1 MCSLFGLS
9 EDEYSFFSPYVPVDK
24 APRRAFIRAR
34 AEGLARARAAIAKR
48 ESDRD
53 WDFQISFL
61 RTMTE
66 IRPSWKRLPKGPRTF
81 TLSPL
86 ERNRRAQQRRLLTKV
101 DAELRRASLPEWTAR
116 RYRRHFECLADVLSL
131 AGLDRLM
138 YSLKRI
144 RFFPCVRMMNE
155 YLLKR
160 RFKEGGEEKSLGMWH
175 SKTGTLFL
183 ANRKNP
189 QGWHDSERVI
199 FAHEIAH
206 VIDQGPFRKSD
217 CISDRAG
224 LAACLVN

>member
-1 MCSLFGLS
+1 M
-9 EDEYSFFSPYVPVDK
+9 
-24 APRRAFIRAR
+24 
-34 AEGLARARAAIAKR
+34 
-48 ESDRD
+48 
-53 WDFQISFL
+53 
-61 RTMTE
+61 
-66 IRPSWKRLPKGPRTF
+66 
-81 TLSPL
+81 
-86 ERNRRAQQRRLLTKV
+86 
-101 DAELRRASLPEWTAR
+101 RRASLPEWTAR

-217 CISDRAG
+217 CISDRADWR
-224 LAACLVN
+224 LAWSIEIDCDEVPLSRYARKSESEGFAEFGALALTDPVLARRAFPMCWAVWRKHHLDADAADAAAPSDRPAVAAQPIGTSDAAPSIAATAADGATAA